1 MRPAP
6 AGAVPRAR
14 RAALLTSAGGW
25 RSAAQDLALSRA
37 ALASPPPRPPAP
49 ARARVPCPPCP
60 PLLAL
65 PAGRGSLALS
75 PSPGRSPP
83 NDASSGPRRRRLP
96 LEICP
101 HPGPTLF
108 PALPRARGSEKA
120 PRTHRR
126 PRSGGAHALAA
137 PPNSLPPHPAPP
149 PPPPS
154 PPPPPPPPPPAA
166 AAEGPTLPPTPPSA
180 GSGCGSSLDS
190 YFIYFGSCT
199 SLSACSPRLPGPRAP
214 PPSAPEPQTPATL
227 TSTPPDP
234 DQLPLVFAAGI
245 LIEAVFFGGFWSF
258 NNFVPSQGEDIV
270 IFSPLS
276 PGSALWGGG
285 GRADPGSR
293 ASRVVRAVAG
303 KGPPWDVL

>member
-1 MRPAP
+1 MKGGGATLGLHWELSGWS
-6 AGAVPRAR
+6 AGAA
-14 RAALLTSAGGW
+14 
-25 RSAAQDLALSRA
+25 
-37 ALASPPPRPPAP
+37 PP
-49 ARARVPCPPCP
+49 
-60 PLLAL
+60 
-65 PAGRGSLALS
+65 S
-75 PSPGRSPP
+75 
-83 NDASSGPRRRRLP
+83 DASSGPRRRRLP
-96 LEICP
+96 LERAAP
-101 HPGPTLF
+101 PTPGPALC

-126 PRSGGAHALAA
+126 PRSGDAHALAA

-199 SLSACSPRLPGPRAP
+199 SLGACNPRLPGPRAP
-214 PPSAPEPQTPATL
+214 PLSAPEPQTPATL

-234 DQLPLVFAAGI
+234 SQPPLIFAAGI
-245 LIEAVFFGGFWSF
+245 LIEAVLLGGFWSF
-258 NNFVPSQGEDIV
+258 DNFVPSQGEDIV

-293 ASRVVRAVAG
+293 ASLVVRAVAG
-303 KGPPWDVL
+303 KGPPWDVR